1 MARGTQIER
10 HPDIVEMRERYDMA
24 AANPAV
30 QLADGLTLLAG
41 VYLALS
47 PWIAGFANLVPLTV
61 NNLITGI
68 LVAGLALGMSS
79 AFGRTYGISWVVP
92 VIGLWTIIAPWVIAG
107 EMATMVTVWNNVVV
121 GAIIVVLGIAALVMG
136 VTRRR

>member
-10 HPDIVEMRERYDMA
+10 HPDLIEMRERYDMA

-47 PWIAGFANLVPLTV
+47 PWIVGFSNLAPLTV

-68 LVAGLALGMSS
+68 LVAGLALGLST
-79 AFGRTYGISWVVP
+79 AFGRTYGIAWVVP
-92 VIGLWTIIAPWVIAG
+92 VIGLWTILAPWVIAG
-107 EMATMVTVWNNVVV
+107 QMDTPATIWNNVIVGVIIVALGVTALVV
-121 GAIIVVLGIAALVMG
+121 GLA
-136 VTRRR
+136 RRR